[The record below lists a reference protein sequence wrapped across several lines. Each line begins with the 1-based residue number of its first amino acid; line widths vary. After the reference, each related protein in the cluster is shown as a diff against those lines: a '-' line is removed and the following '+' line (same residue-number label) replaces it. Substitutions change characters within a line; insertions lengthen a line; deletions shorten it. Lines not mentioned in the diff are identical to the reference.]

1 MSVGVCSIQYV
12 LNSMFRLGLVD
23 NLVTHGNTKGFG
35 LIPLSGARCDYM
47 SPLLKTKTNIELD
60 NHKGFEDFL

>member
-1 MSVGVCSIQYV
+1 MDAKVSTKTKTMTLQTTYK
-12 LNSMFRLGLVD
+12 NSP
-23 NLVTHGNTKGFG
+23 LVTHGNTKGFG

-47 SPLLKTKTNIELD
+47 SPLLKIKTNIELD